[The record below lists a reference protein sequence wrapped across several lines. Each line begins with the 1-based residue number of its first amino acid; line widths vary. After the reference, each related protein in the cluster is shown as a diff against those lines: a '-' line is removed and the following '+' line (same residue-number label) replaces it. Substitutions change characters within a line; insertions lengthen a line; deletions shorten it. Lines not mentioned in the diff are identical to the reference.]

1 MAFSDLEERK
11 HKHFLEKHYAAARA
25 KIEQKPY
32 GAFLNDRNFFFFHM
46 RRNRPL
52 NIRITLVT
60 SIAWFSQYLSDRMIK

>member
-11 HKHFLEKHYAAARA
+11 HKHFLEKHYAGARA

-32 GAFLNDRNFFFFHM
+32 GAFLNDRNFFFHM

-52 NIRITLVT
+52 NIRTTLVT
-60 SIAWFSQYLSDRMIK
+60 PIAWFSQYLSDRMIM

>member
-32 GAFLNDRNFFFFHM
+32 GAFLNDRIFFFF
-46 RRNRPL
+46 
-52 NIRITLVT
+52 TCDVT
-60 SIAWFSQYLSDRMIK
+60 GHWISELL

>member
-11 HKHFLEKHYAAARA
+11 HKHFLEKHYAGARA

-32 GAFLNDRNFFFFHM
+32 GAFLNDRNFFFHM

-52 NIRITLVT
+52 NIRTTLVT
-60 SIAWFSQYLSDRMIK
+60 SIAWFSQYLSDRMIM

>member
-32 GAFLNDRNFFFFHM
+32 GAFLNDRNFFFSHA
-46 RRNRPL
+46 
-52 NIRITLVT
+52 T
-60 SIAWFSQYLSDRMIK
+60 